1 MYMVTTPT
9 SPLTGT
15 SWTNHTALPS
25 NKAAM
30 FVCVISLEG
39 VQLTAPPVCRR
50 SMKKKPSWGKRRVSR
65 CWRRFSCVSR
75 HRRVRTFLRC

>member
-39 VQLTAPPVCRR
+39 VQLTAAPVCRR
-50 SMKKKPSWGKRRVSR
+50 SMKKKPS
-65 CWRRFSCVSR
+65 
-75 HRRVRTFLRC
+75 